1 MAPSLQVNLSGG
13 AIDNIFA
20 LGDVAESGGPKMAR
34 AAECQ
39 SQIAASNIVS
49 LIKSTTAPGTYQPVL
64 AVEGA
69 IKLTLGKVCYLST
82 TPGRVP
88 TNVVQSAV
96 ALYSEDG
103 SGDDALISV
112 NAGQHEDGDIKRGW
126 KLLGAKYDEAIA
138 VKEQ

>member
-1 MAPSLQVNLSGG
+1 M
-13 AIDNIFA
+13 FA

-34 AAECQ
+34 AVECQ
-39 SQIAASNIVS
+39 SQIVASNIVS
-49 LIKSTTAPGTYQPVL
+49 MIKSTTAPGIYRPVM

-69 IKLTLGKVCYLST
+69 IKLTLGKVCYLDT
-82 TPGRVP
+82 IPVRVP
-88 TNVVQSAV
+88 ANMFQTAV

-112 NAGQHEDGDIKRGW
+112 NAGHEDGDIKRGW
-126 KLLGAKYDEAIA
+126 KLLGAKYDETVA